1 MPERVSA
8 PVLVMWSV
16 PELPLS
22 VVSAT
27 PGAARRRC
35 VQREAEAGGRGHVAG
50 HVGLANRNG
59 VEALNRCERVG
70 PGLAVVDRVLNECAG
85 LDAGEGQRTGIGDV
99 VGPGAA
105 AVGRRAP
112 PGAVGAVVSSV
123 KLKLV
128 AVDTLPATS
137 VWRT

>member
-22 VVSAT
+22 V
-27 PGAARRRC
+27 
-35 VQREAEAGGRGHVAG
+35 AG
-50 HVGLANRNG
+50 
-59 VEALNRCERVG
+59 
-70 PGLAVVDRVLNECAG
+70 
-85 LDAGEGQRTGIGDV
+85 
-99 VGPGAA
+99 
-105 AVGRRAP
+105 AP